1 MTEEVIVCPKVR
13 AKVKNDLALFNLE
26 GAAMRTLKA
35 RRNESKPGKKA
46 GLNGRGSCKALRNRF
61 KAQDRGFESKKETQW
76 NERALDV
83 RPKRGIWNLC

>member
-35 RRNESKPGKKA
+35 RRYGKSSPNKFEAQRSGFKFERRSNEAIWSFHRRQDAA
-46 GLNGRGSCKALRNRF
+46 GGNGMSGVCF
-61 KAQDRGFESKKETQW
+61 DEMG
-76 NERALDV
+76 V
-83 RPKRGIWNLC
+83 